1 MDKPVKSHRPRQAG
15 PKAEKKKTNKNAEKN
30 NPKAFASFSGQKADR
45 TIRRNLDKDQTKL
58 HVPLVDR
65 TPLEA
70 PPVIVAVVGPPGTGK
85 TTLIQSLVK
94 RYTKHGLAE
103 IKGPVTVVSG
113 KARRLTFIECN
124 NDVNSMIDV
133 AKVADLVLLLID
145 ASFGME
151 METFEFLNIL
161 QVHGFPKVMG
171 VLTHLD
177 KFKDNKRLRKTKK
190 RLKHRFW
197 TEIYQGAKLFYLS
210 GLVNGRYLKNE
221 VLNLSRFISVMKFRP
236 LIWRN
241 THPYVLADRVEDL
254 TDPELLRTHPKSDR
268 TVSLYGYMRGTN
280 IKPDM
285 KVHIPGVGD
294 QRISEISLLPDPCP
308 KPEKVR
314 KTLSDKHKL
323 IYAPMSDVSGIL
335 YDKDAIYINV
345 PGQFAKRS
353 DDNEYDPEG
362 RGAGEKM
369 VYDLQNAPETLA
381 DNIAKSQLRLFNSSE
396 AITAVTEVQV
406 ADGRRRRRSGEDPM
420 LSDGDEDDEEEEDAR
435 SEDEADE
442 DVADSSGEEMDSDD
456 DSENEADEGIHRAG
470 RRRVRLVELNND
482 EGERDDE
489 VAFADSD
496 SNLDDDDEDDIDD
509 IDGAARWRG
518 KMLDKA
524 ANGFHLKRRVN
535 LMDVVYGDNPT
546 QTSGGEE
553 SDDSQDEDESG
564 LFRVRKATRN
574 QDRSLALA
582 DACKVEARSDELSQW
597 ADESVLESLRHRFIT
612 AQPPT
617 GEAGAPAEENEV
629 FGDFE
634 DLETGEKVEGGDGP
648 TGEGNG
654 ADAAE
659 DSHAKLAKRK
669 EELKQKFDAHY
680 DGSDDEGGKTNMYES
695 MKEDMAKQAAIN
707 REEFMDD
714 DLNLRAQVEGYRP
727 GAYVRIILKDMPCEF
742 IENFDPTYP
751 VIVGGLLAAE
761 ENFGFMQVRIK
772 RHRWHKKT
780 LKNNDPLIISLGWR
794 RFQSIPVY
802 SLNDGTR
809 NRMLK
814 YTPEHMHCLATFF
827 GPTTPPN
834 TGFCAF
840 QQLTDTT
847 AAFRLSATGVVL
859 EIDKSSE
866 IVKKLKLTGVPSK
879 VFKNTA
885 FIKDMFTSSLEV
897 AKFEGASIRTVS
909 GIRGQVKKHVGKPE
923 GQFRATFED
932 KILMSDIVFL
942 RAWYPVKP
950 KRFYN
955 PVVSLL
961 LSEKSEWQG
970 LRTVGQLRRDEGLK
984 APVNKDSLYK
994 PVERKVRRFN
1004 ALRIPKTLQAE
1015 LPFASKPKLLKKQS
1029 KPTLMTRRAV
1039 VMEPHEKKVTALI
1052 QALNT
1057 IHKEKARKAKEKT
1070 TAKREKYL
1078 KKKHDEE
1085 SMTAGKKKEK
1095 MKDFYRDE
1103 GKKRVREERAAQGGS
1118 RKRQKQD

>member
-1 MDKPVKSHRPRQAG
+1 MEKAVKTHRPRQAG
-15 PKAEKKKTNKNAEKN
+15 PKAEKKKPNKNAEKN

-70 PPVIVAVVGPPGTGK
+70 PPVVVAVVGPPGTGK

-103 IKGPVTVVSG
+103 IKGPVTLVSG
-113 KARRLTFIECN
+113 KQRRLTFIECN

-210 GLVNGRYLKNE
+210 GLINGRYLKNE
-221 VLNLSRFISVMKFRP
+221 IMNLSRFISVMKFRP

-241 THPYVLADRVEDL
+241 THPYILADRVEDL
-254 TDPELLRTHPKSDR
+254 TDPETLRTQPKSDR

-335 YDKDAIYINV
+335 YDKDAVYINV
-345 PGQFAKRS
+345 PGHFSKRGG
-353 DDNEYDPEG
+353 DNVDEDEQEM

-369 VYDLQNAPETLA
+369 VFDLQNAPETFA

-396 AITAVTEVQV
+396 GITGVEQESS
-406 ADGRRRRRSGEDPM
+406 DGRQRRRWEDPTQSDGED
-420 LSDGDEDDEEEEDAR
+420 DGD
-435 SEDEADE
+435 
-442 DVADSSGEEMDSDD
+442 DSDD
-456 DSENEADEGIHRAG
+456 EGDMVDNDDENLSADDSDDSEESDEDELDSRNAG

-482 EGERDDE
+482 EGDDE
-489 VAFADSD
+489 DQIAFADSD
-496 SNLDDDDEDDIDD
+496 SNLDDDDDDDLNGD
-509 IDGAARWRG
+509 TRWRQ
-518 KMLDKA
+518 KLLEKVN
-524 ANGFHLKRRVN
+524 NGFALKKRVN
-535 LMDVVYGDNPT
+535 LMDLVYGDNPT
-546 QTSGGEE
+546 DLNENNE
-553 SDDSQDEDESG
+553 DSDGSQVNDESG

-574 QDRSLALA
+574 TDRSLALA
-582 DACKVEARSDELSQW
+582 DACKVEAKSEDLNQW
-597 ADESVLESLRHRFIT
+597 AEESTLESLRGRFIT
-612 AQPPT
+612 AQPASAT
-617 GEAGAPAEENEV
+617 DEQGIGGEEAEV

-634 DLETGEKVEGGDGP
+634 DLETGEKVEGKD
-648 TGEGNG
+648 GEGG
-654 ADAAE
+654 EAGEADAQT
-659 DSHAKLAKRK
+659 DLTKRK
-669 EELKQKFDAHY
+669 EELKRKFDAQY
-680 DGSDDEGGKTNMYES
+680 DGSDDESGAANMYES
-695 MKEDMAKQAAIN
+695 IKEDMAKQATIN

-714 DLNLRAQVEGYRP
+714 DVNLRAQVEGYRP
-727 GAYVRIILKDMPCEF
+727 GTYVRIILKNIPCEF

-751 VIVGGLLAAE
+751 VIVGGLLASE

-794 RFQSIPVY
+794 RFQSIPIY

-814 YTPEHMHCLATFF
+814 YTPEHMHCLATFY

-840 QQLTDTT
+840 QQLTDNT

-859 EIDKSSE
+859 EIDKSTE
-866 IVKKLKLTGVPSK
+866 IVKKLKLTGVPYK

-885 FIKDMFTSSLEV
+885 FVKDMFTSALEV

-923 GQFRATFED
+923 GSFRATFED

-961 LSEKSEWQG
+961 LSSKSEWQG

-994 PVERKVRRFN
+994 PVERKTRRFN
-1004 ALRIPKTLQAE
+1004 ALRIPKGLQSD

-1029 KPTLMTRRAV
+1029 KPSLMTRRAV
-1039 VMEPHEKKVTALI
+1039 VLEPHEKKVASLI

-1057 IHKEKARKAKEKT
+1057 IHKDKERKRKEKVT
-1070 TAKREKYL
+1070 EKRAKYL
-1078 KKKHDEE
+1078 KKKEADEAT
-1085 SMTAGKKKEK
+1085 TAGKKKEK
-1095 MKDFYRDE
+1095 MKEFYRDE
-1103 GKKRVREERAAQGGS
+1103 GKKRAREAAAAEGGN
-1118 RKRQKQD
+1118 RKRSKRDD